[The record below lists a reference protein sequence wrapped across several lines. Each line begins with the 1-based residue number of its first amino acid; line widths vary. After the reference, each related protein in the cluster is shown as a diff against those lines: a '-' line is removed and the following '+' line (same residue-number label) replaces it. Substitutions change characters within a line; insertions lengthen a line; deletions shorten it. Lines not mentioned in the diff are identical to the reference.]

1 MKKPVAY
8 GIDFGMTNS
17 SISVAYSNG
26 TIGLVDIGAISSM
39 PHSLPS
45 MTYLH
50 RDGDRMAG
58 RSAIEQFLITG
69 SQNTICKKCSLVN
82 ITKWGIFT
90 DCRQCP
96 LRDDGLVPAPAVR
109 GRRAFTVGGCQNSRL
124 MSGLKSFLTS
134 QISTTHSWAKNFD
147 WEELVCII
155 LKVLKNRADQL
166 TGREV
171 DKAVIGCPIVFPG
184 AEGDDHE
191 KLQDRA
197 LTRLEGAAE
206 RAGFSDIMLLS
217 EPGAV
222 LLGQYVDEGISEGF
236 SMAVDFGGGTYDVAI
251 LEIEKGEPEVVASQG
266 AAVGGEMFDSL
277 IFDNVV
283 AEAVGLNQISNGKS
297 LPKFISIKMRTLTGI
312 AELLRT
318 KALLPALHGFADGG
332 ADISIIDEI
341 LHGGQAY
348 SFYKAI
354 EDAKI
359 DLSENQTAYINFSR
373 PDSGIKILQEIHRK
387 DFEDWISPYLDKVDE
402 VTRAALDE
410 AGIESELVHTVLRT
424 GGSSMIPHF
433 ISRLEQIFPKAEIRE
448 RPAFTSVAHGLGI
461 YALEVWGND

>member
-26 TIGLVDIGAISSM
+26 TIGLVDIGAISAM

-45 MTYLH
+45 ITYLH
-50 RDGDRMAG
+50 RDGVRMAG
-58 RSAIEQFLITG
+58 RAAIEQFLITG
-69 SQNTICKKCSLVN
+69 SHSTICKKCSLIN
-82 ITKWGIFT
+82 ITKWGVFT

-96 LRDDGLVPAPAVR
+96 LRDDESVPAPAIR
-109 GRRAFTVGGCQNSRL
+109 GRQTGWLAGSGCQDSRL

-134 QISTTHSWAKNFD
+134 KIPITHSWAKDFD
-147 WEELVCII
+147 WEELISVI

-206 RAGFSDIMLLS
+206 RAGFSDIEIFS
-217 EPGAV
+217 EPAAV
-222 LLGQYVDEGISEGF
+222 LLDQYLDEGF

-251 LEIEKGEPEVVASQG
+251 LEIEKGEAEVVASQG
-266 AAVGGEMFDSL
+266 AAVGGEKFDAL
-277 IFDNVV
+277 IFDNIA
-283 AEAVGLNQISNGKS
+283 AEGVGLNQISNGKG
-297 LPKFISIKMRTLTGI
+297 LPKFISSKMRTLTGI

-318 KALLPALHGFADGG
+318 KTLLPALHGFADGG

-348 SFYKAI
+348 SFYKEI
-354 EDAKI
+354 ENAKI
-359 DLSENQTAYINFSR
+359 DLSDNQITRIDFSR
-373 PDSGIKILQEIHRK
+373 PDSGISISQEIHRK
-387 DFEDWISPYLDKVDE
+387 DFERWIRPYLDKVDE
-402 VTRAALDE
+402 ATRAALDE
-410 AGIESELVHTVLRT
+410 AGIKPGQVHTVLRT
-424 GGSSMIPHF
+424 GGSSMIPQF
-433 ISRLEQIFPKAEIRE
+433 INRLEKIFPEAEIRK
-448 RPAFTSVAHGLGI
+448 RPAFTSVACGLGSR
-461 YALEVWGND
+461 ALEVWCND